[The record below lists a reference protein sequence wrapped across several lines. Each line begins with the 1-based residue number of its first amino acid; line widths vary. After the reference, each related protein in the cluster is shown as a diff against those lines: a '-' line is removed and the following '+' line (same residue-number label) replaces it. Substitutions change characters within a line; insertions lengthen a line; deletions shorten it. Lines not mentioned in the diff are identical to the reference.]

1 MTKPARFTVPDLARA
16 LKAFEKAGVPV
27 AGAEFTDRGFRIL
40 TGEPTAANDSGRP
53 NPLDRLH
60 GSKA

>member
-27 AGAEFTDRGFRIL
+27 AGATIAPDGSITVLTSRSDVANDRG
-40 TGEPTAANDSGRP
+40 
-53 NPLDRLH
+53 NPLDRLLN
-60 GSKA
+60 GT